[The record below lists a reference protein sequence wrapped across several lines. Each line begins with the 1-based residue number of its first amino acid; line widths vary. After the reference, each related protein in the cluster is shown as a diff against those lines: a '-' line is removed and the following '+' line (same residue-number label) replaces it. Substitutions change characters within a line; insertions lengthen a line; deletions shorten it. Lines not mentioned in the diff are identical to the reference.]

1 MFMQQFPYKSCQR
14 ETPIRKSV
22 LMRQRSKE
30 IFEEMEMYPKRK
42 PAFPGSK
49 LESTG
54 NWPI

>member
-1 MFMQQFPYKSCQR
+1 MQQFPYKSCQR